1 MNDETVLAQL
11 TSMRDTIES
20 LEHEGAKIRADLK
33 FQRNR
38 YERLYNANKALAD
51 EAGFSSMSKKKKD
64 DDDASE

>member
-11 TSMRDTIES
+11 TQMRDAIES

-38 YERLYNANKALAD
+38 YERVFLANEALAK
-51 EAGFSSMSKKKKD
+51 EAGFSSMSKKKKGD
-64 DDDASE
+64 DDSE